1 MLKIADRI
9 MQADSITLG
18 FKNIG
23 ISSEPEF
30 TTDDFAKNR
39 QAWPRIPRKN
49 AL

>member
-1 MLKIADRI
+1 MLKSPMELCRRI
-9 MQADSITLG
+9 LPI
-18 FKNIG
+18 KNMG